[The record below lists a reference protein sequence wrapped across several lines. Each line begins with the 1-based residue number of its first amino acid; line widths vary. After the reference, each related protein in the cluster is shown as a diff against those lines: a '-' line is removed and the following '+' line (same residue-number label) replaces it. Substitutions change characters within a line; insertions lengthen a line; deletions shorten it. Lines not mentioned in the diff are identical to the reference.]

1 MLVDDDLLFEDERGS
16 RASTVVNQ
24 WLRELPVSGCPA
36 PRSWAVY
43 ARILRDWAVF
53 AAEHGVGVLTGR
65 EQLRSLLGA
74 YAVYR
79 ACGPVRVR
87 FEASTWAQHVSVLS
101 GFYRWAVAEGYAI
114 AEPFTYRQARTV
126 YGDQVRQQRVNLA
139 VRRRP
144 KPHVTVRYLERD
156 FARLLMNALAGL
168 RPDGSDD
175 DGYRGR
181 ELARNAGV
189 GELVLATGLRA
200 QEFTY
205 LLAVEVP
212 PLPARP
218 GGVPVS
224 FPVPAGVAKGRKF
237 RTTWISYDALA
248 KVHGYLRVE
257 RPLACE
263 GSRWRPPPGWGEP
276 LLVEQADAVGGVV
289 NGRRVRW
296 AALRPQDRR
305 RLVAPGGGSMLLA
318 VRGDGGPFTAWAS
331 VLERAAQRIRDRFE
345 PRFPHVYPHRLRHSF
360 AVHTLELLIGGY
372 YVEAAR
378 LASEAGAD
386 AALALY
392 LSKADPLMV
401 LRDLLGHSSVLTTE
415 LYLRRLDTTRVFR
428 EAYEQSQRP
437 HDAREAAAARR
448 ELLAEFFGEPALAG
462 VAGGER

>member
-1 MLVDDDLLFEDERGS
+1 MLVDDDLLFEDERGP
-16 RASTVVNQ
+16 RASTVVNR
-24 WLRELPVSGCPA
+24 WFRELPVSGCPA

-43 ARILRDWAVF
+43 ARILRDWVVF
-53 AAEHGVGVLTGR
+53 AGERGVGVFAGR
-65 EQLRSLLGA
+65 EPLRSLLGA
-74 YAVYR
+74 YAVFR
-79 ACGPVRVR
+79 SCGPVRVR
-87 FEASTWAQHVSVLS
+87 FEASTWSQHVSVLA
-101 GFYRWAVAEGYAI
+101 GFYRWAVAEGYAV
-114 AEPFTYRQARTV
+114 AEPFSYRQARAV
-126 YGDQVRQQRVNLA
+126 YGGQAQQGRVNLA
-139 VRRRP
+139 VRRQP

-168 RPDGSDD
+168 RPDGTDD

-200 QEFTY
+200 QEFTF

-218 GGVPVS
+218 GGLPIG
-224 FPVPAGVAKGRKF
+224 FAVPAGVAKGGKF
-237 RTTWISYDALA
+237 RTTWVSYDALA
-248 KVHGYLRVE
+248 KVHGYLRLE

-263 GSRWRPPPGWGEP
+263 GSRWRPPSRWGEP
-276 LLVEQADAVGGVV
+276 LLVEQADAAGGLV

-296 AALRPQDRR
+296 AALRPQERR
-305 RLVAPGGGSMLLA
+305 RLVAPDGGSMLLG

-331 VLERAAQRIRDRFE
+331 VLLRAAQRVREWFE

-360 AVHTLELLIGGY
+360 AVHTLETLIGGY
-372 YVEAAR
+372 YIEAAR
-378 LASEAGAD
+378 LASGAGAD

-401 LRDLLGHSSVLTTE
+401 LRDLLGHASVLTTE

-428 EAYEQSQRP
+428 EAYERDRRP
-437 HDAREAAAARR
+437 DEAGEVAAARR
-448 ELLAEFFGEPALAG
+448 ELVAEFLGEPAFAAA
-462 VAGGER
+462 AGGER